1 MPGRAEGG
9 SPGHDAPICYLGT
22 VDFIKMY
29 PGFFDVIDSLPGEVT
44 ATGAGAGA
52 GTGFGAAAIGG
63 GRALGFIWVCQTNH
77 PKIPAP
83 NTTAKASMASSHAGR
98 PRTAA
103 LEALAM
109 AGLES

>member
-1 MPGRAEGG
+1 MAELAAAAG
-9 SPGHDAPICYLGT
+9 SAADT
-22 VDFIKMY
+22 VT
-29 PGFFDVIDSLPGEVT
+29 GVGNAAAGAAVSATGEAT
-44 ATGAGAGA
+44 ATGAGAAAGA
-52 GTGFGAAAIGG
+52 GLGAAAIGG
-63 GRALGFIWVCQTNH
+63 GSALGFIWVCQTNH
-77 PKIPAP
+77 PRIPAP

>member
-1 MPGRAEGG
+1 MAELAAAAG
-9 SPGHDAPICYLGT
+9 SAADT
-22 VDFIKMY
+22 VT
-29 PGFFDVIDSLPGEVT
+29 GVGNAAAGAAVSATGEAT
-44 ATGAGAGA
+44 ATGAGVAAGA
-52 GTGFGAAAIGG
+52 GLVAAAIGG
-63 GRALGFIWVCQTNH
+63 GSALGFIWVCQTNH
-77 PKIPAP
+77 PRIPAP